1 MVNKL
6 RKSKNPYIVLKDANH
21 DFNHSKYLA
30 SDNMIEF

>member
-1 MVNKL
+1 MLNKL
-6 RKSKNPYIVLKDANH
+6 RKFKNPNIALKDANH